1 MAEGYVA
8 SGSRDE
14 ARARIRLIA
23 EELARRSRTEHLK
36 AEASALRTRVT
47 EQVKSKAN
55 EKKDAL
61 KLRARE
67 AARERALT
75 LKEKVMA
82 RPVALAIAGGVAGAV
97 VGALLG
103 RRSEESQHYVRAET
117 LSTGTVQPGNWEARE
132 DTGPSMG
139 ERAGEAKAR
148 VAGAVDQTK
157 ERLSETV
164 GQTREHLSGAMDRV
178 KERAS
183 SIKDRASELRHR
195 AGERIGSHVPSRSEL
210 RGRAGNM
217 VREDPAML
225 AFAALAAGA
234 CVGLLLPLT
243 DTERRTL
250 RGAHAKA
257 KEGLQTGFAK
267 AQEAIEGVGESNAQ
281 ANEDV
286 EIETQAGPAGFEPP
300 AIH

>member
-47 EQVKSKAN
+47 EKVKSKAN

-67 AARERALT
+67 AVRERALT

-103 RRSEESQHYVRAET
+103 RRSEESQHYVKAKT
-117 LSTGTVQPGNWEARE
+117 LSTGTVQPSNWEARVE
-132 DTGPSMG
+132 TGPSMG
-139 ERAGEAKAR
+139 ERAEEAKAR
-148 VAGAVDQTK
+148 VSGAVDQTREK
-157 ERLSETV
+157 LSETV
-164 GQTREHLSGAMDRV
+164 DQTREHLAGAVDRA

-183 SIKDRASELRHR
+183 SLKDRASELGHR
-195 AGERIGSHVPSRSEL
+195 AGERIGSHLPSGSEL
-210 RGRAGNM
+210 KGKAGNF

-243 DTERRTL
+243 EVERRTL

-257 KEGLQTGFAK
+257 KEGLQTGFSK
-267 AQEAIEGVGESNAQ
+267 AEEVLEGAQKSNAQ

-286 EIETQAGPAGFEPP
+286 EIETRSGPEGYEPP